1 MSYLYEIETAL
12 LSLFD
17 RIDDGEVSAED
28 AADTV
33 EALKLEYDAAIDGA
47 ATRVKEL
54 LAEAEAI
61 KAEIEGLIS
70 RRTAK
75 VEQAERYRRLI
86 RESMRRLDKAKV
98 ETPRNCVVIRRNPPK
113 IVIENEDVFVD
124 WARHLAPDLLTR
136 NETYKPNRDAIKT
149 ALEHGE
155 AIPDVHIEQGE
166 SLRIK

>member
-1 MSYLYEIETAL
+1 MSYLYTIETAL

-17 RIDDGEVSAED
+17 RIDEGEVSAED

-33 EALKLEYDAAIDGA
+33 EALELEYEAAIDGA

-54 LAEAEAI
+54 LANAEAI
-61 KAEIEGLIS
+61 KAEIETLMA

-75 VEQAERYRRLI
+75 VEQAERYRQLI
-86 RESMRRLDKAKV
+86 LESLRRLDKTKV
-98 ETPRNCVVIRRNPPK
+98 ETPRNCVAIRRNPPK
-113 IVIENEDVFVD
+113 VVIENEAVFID

-136 NETYKPNRDAIKT
+136 NETYKPNRDAIKD
-149 ALEHGE
+149 AIEHGE
-155 AIPDVHIEQGE
+155 AVPDVHIEQGE